1 MRYGVRWSGS
11 GRTVMPKV
19 GIVTAMATEVWS
31 LIRDWR
37 KNPQPSRN
45 RPLDFA
51 RGRVRVGHPLN
62 FFEGEDAVV
71 LCGGIGY
78 EAGKRAA
85 EAVIEYAKP
94 DVLIATGLAGGLK
107 PEWTLGRTMVAAEV
121 VDEVTGRR
129 FKTAYGEGTVVSSR
143 EIARVAKKCDLALRF
158 AADVVDM
165 EGAGVA
171 EVAEAHG
178 LPFLAVKVISDDM
191 DFELPPLQDFVNAE
205 GKFQGVRF
213 GFWAAWHP
221 QWWPAIV
228 QLKRRSDV
236 AARALAAKL
245 RDVIAGWERN
255 QDPSRPFPGLVKTP
269 GTLGR
274 SG

>member
-1 MRYGVRWSGS
+1 
-11 GRTVMPKV
+11 MPKV
-19 GIVTAMATEVWS
+19 GIVTAMATEVWP
-31 LIRDWR
+31 LIRDWK
-37 KNPQPSRN
+37 KNPHPWQRQP
-45 RPLDFA
+45 
-51 RGRVRVGHPLN
+51 RVGLPQK
-62 FFEGEDAVV
+62 FFENDDAVL

-94 DVLIATGLAGGLK
+94 SYLIATGLAGGLK

-121 VDEVTGRR
+121 LDEATGRR

-143 EIARVAKKCDLALRF
+143 EIARAGKKRELASRF
-158 AADVVDM
+158 AADLVDM
-165 EGAGVA
+165 EGAAVA

-178 LPFLAVKVISDDM
+178 LPFLAVKAVLDEM
-191 DFELPPLQDFVNAE
+191 DFEFPPLQEFVDAE
-205 GKFQGVRF
+205 GRFQGARF

-221 QWWPAIV
+221 QWWPAIA
-228 QLKRRSDV
+228 QLKKRSDV
-236 AARALAAKL
+236 AAAALAEKL
-245 RDVIAGWERN
+245 REVIAGWEINRG
-255 QDPSRPFPGLVKTP
+255 PSRPFPALEKAR